1 MKKSIDIVMV
11 FLTCSILFTVG
22 IFFVMLIKS
31 AYRFI
36 VSLLSD
42 SLVDW
47 LLYGI
52 AASIVSVIVVAIL
65 SGKQKTE

>member
-1 MKKSIDIVMV
+1 MQKIIDNIML
-11 FLTCSILFTVG
+11 FLICSILFTIG
-22 IFFVMLIKS
+22 TFIVMLIKAS
-31 AYRFI
+31 YKFV

-52 AASIVSVIVVAIL
+52 AASILSVIVVAIL
-65 SGKQKTE
+65 NEKENE

>member
-22 IFFVMLIKS
+22 IFFVMLIKA

-52 AASIVSVIVVAIL
+52 AASILSVIVVVIL
-65 SGKQKTE
+65 NEKENE